1 MSAVMGALYK
11 GTSFTTRSHIFE
23 VQFFCFLPAPR
34 FVLFFVRV
42 PPLGWL
48 GVFIIVLFFVLR
60 ATPWLA
66 RGYDYCFVFC
76 LRTAPWLVRGYY
88 YRFHYRYRACA
99 LFRFGVG
106 VFNVLRGGVRFPNE
120 VGVW

>member
-1 MSAVMGALYK
+1 M
-11 GTSFTTRSHIFE
+11 
-23 VQFFCFLPAPR
+23 

-76 LRTAPWLVRGYY
+76 LRTAPWLVRGFY
-88 YRFHYRYRACA
+88 YRFLYRYRACA
-99 LFRFGVG
+99 LFRFGVCLM
-106 VFNVLRGGVRFPNE
+106 FSE
-120 VGVW
+120 VGFDSPTRLVSGDPLVYW

>member
-1 MSAVMGALYK
+1 MLCRLFSSL
-11 GTSFTTRSHIFE
+11 
-23 VQFFCFLPAPR
+23 FFACFL

-66 RGYDYCFVFC
+66 RGYDYCFVF
-76 LRTAPWLVRGYY
+76 LFA
-88 YRFHYRYRACA
+88 YRPLA
-99 LFRFGVG
+99 G
-106 VFNVLRGGVRFPNE
+106 
-120 VGVW
+120 